1 MKYKELKQGTFR
13 WRKKFRYLPT
23 REQLAK
29 ELGIEWL
36 ANRLYYVMFLH
47 IARIENQ
54 QLKSLRV
61 SWLEFD
67 YIIQKQPH
75 EWVFEILQQEPK
87 HFEDYGKI

>member
-1 MKYKELKQGTFR
+1 MINEIKKGTFR
-13 WRKKFRYLPT
+13 WRRKFRYLPT
-23 REQLAK
+23 RDQLAK

-54 QLKSLRV
+54 QLKTLRV
-61 SWLEFD
+61 NWLEFD

-87 HFEDYGKI
+87 EMYNYGIL